1 MVQTSAIEHIVS
13 LNSVGAWLSE
23 RTLLGFH
30 RVKAHALGPQ
40 LTGHLQIYNHINMKG
55 GKLLPAENGGVM
67 AQSVKLADDVMS
79 VVRRESGLQS
89 RSVAGQITHWIN
101 IGRAIEKS
109 DAFNY
114 QHISAALAG
123 ELSPDALSAE
133 EQEVWFAQFA
143 DDVSAPT
150 AQEEVFF
157 AQRRQLGR
165 GVGLTEK
172 GDLIYSETAT

>member
-1 MVQTSAIEHIVS
+1 
-13 LNSVGAWLSE
+13 
-23 RTLLGFH
+23 
-30 RVKAHALGPQ
+30 
-40 LTGHLQIYNHINMKG
+40 
-55 GKLLPAENGGVM
+55 M

-109 DAFNY
+109 GTFDY

-133 EQEVWFAQFA
+133 EQDVWFAQFSE
-143 DDVSAPT
+143 DVTEPISG
-150 AQEEVFF
+150 EEVFY
-157 AQRRQLGR
+157 AERRQLGR
-165 GVGLTEK
+165 GVGLNDNGALVYAEAA
-172 GDLIYSETAT
+172 SQ